1 MTQQSTIITDEEQEG
16 ITTPQDIEGH
26 SDVEVFALSACTVI
40 PVVNLKELSDSFKR
54 LFTGEGERNGEED
67 LRDI

>member
-40 PVVNLKELSDSFKR
+40 PVVNLGGIVNSVKR
-54 LFTGEGERNGEED
+54 LIQGEGEWGGEGD